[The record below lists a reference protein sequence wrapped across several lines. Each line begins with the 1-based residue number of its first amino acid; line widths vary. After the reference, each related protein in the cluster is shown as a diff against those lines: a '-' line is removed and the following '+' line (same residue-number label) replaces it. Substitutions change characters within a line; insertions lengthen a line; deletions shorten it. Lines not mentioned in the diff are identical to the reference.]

1 MVIKPQ
7 KQAPV
12 RGSHLMVME
21 MEQPAERVMEQMLVM
36 VTVMKKEI

>member
-7 KQAPV
+7 KQEPV
-12 RGSHLMVME
+12 RESHLMVME